1 MFASADHG
9 FASEATGHSDPIAP
23 ALLALFV
30 VLLSAKLG
38 GELFERLSLPAVL
51 GELIAGIVLGNLVL
65 VNPGWSLMEPLRVT
79 PIQESWALILDSL
92 ARFGVIILLFE
103 VGLESTVAGMMKV
116 GKSAL
121 LVAVL
126 GVIAPFLLGFA
137 ASWIFIKELPP
148 ALAATVPGFSL
159 NYVHLFMGVVLCATS
174 VGITARVF
182 KDLGELQTKEAR
194 IILGAAVIDDVLG
207 LVILA
212 AISGIISAAEMG
224 RALDIGSILRLIG
237 VAILFLGGSLTIG
250 TFLVPRIMG
259 QLSKLR
265 TGGMGTVSALL
276 FCFGMAYLANL
287 AGLAPI
293 IGAFAAGL
301 LLEEV
306 HFKKFHEDVGIEHLI
321 KPISAFLVPVFFVL
335 MGIQVRLEAFAQL
348 SVLGVAAGITIA
360 AIIGKQVCGLGVLEP
375 GVSRLSV
382 GIGMIPRGEVGLIFA
397 AAGRLLKVI
406 DDATFSAVVIMV
418 IVTTLITPPLLK
430 TALARRPGKCKSNNE

>member
-1 MFASADHG
+1 MLLLPKQS
-9 FASEATGHSDPIAP
+9 GHSDPIAP

-30 VLLSAKLG
+30 VLLAAKLG

-65 VNPGWSLMEPLRVT
+65 VNPAWSFLEPLRVT
-79 PIQESWALILDSL
+79 PIRENWALIIDSL

-103 VGLESTVAGMMKV
+103 VGLESTVKGMMKV

-137 ASWIFIKELPP
+137 ASWIFVKELPP
-148 ALAATVPGFSL
+148 ALAAAAPGFSL
-159 NYVHLFMGVVLCATS
+159 NYVHLFMGAVLCATS

-182 KDLGELQTKEAR
+182 KDLGKLQTKEAQ

-207 LVILA
+207 LIILA
-212 AISGIISAAEMG
+212 VVSGIVSAAEMG

-237 VAILFLGGSLTIG
+237 VAVLFLVGSLTIG
-250 TFLVPRIMG
+250 AFLVPRIMG
-259 QLSKLR
+259 QLAKLR
-265 TGGMGTVSALL
+265 TGGMMIVSALL
-276 FCFGMAYLANL
+276 FCFGMAYLAN
-287 AGLAPI
+287 AVGLAPI

-306 HFKKFHEDVGIEHLI
+306 HFKKFREDVEIEHLI

-335 MGIQVRLEAFAQL
+335 MGIQVRLETFAQL
-348 SVLGVAAGITIA
+348 SVLGVAAGLTIA
-360 AIIGKQVCGLGVLEP
+360 AIVGKQVCGLGVLER
-375 GVSRLSV
+375 GVDRLSV

-397 AAGRLLKVI
+397 GAGRLLKVI
-406 DDATFSAVVIMV
+406 DDATFSAAVIMV
-418 IVTTLITPPLLK
+418 IVTTLITPPVLK
-430 TALARRPGKCKSNNE
+430 MVLARRERINRVIG

>member
-1 MFASADHG
+1 M
-9 FASEATGHSDPIAP
+9 GHSDPIAP

-30 VLLSAKLG
+30 VLLAAKLG

-65 VNPGWSLMEPLRVT
+65 VNPAWSFLEPLRVT
-79 PIQESWALILDSL
+79 PIRESWALILDSL

-137 ASWIFIKELPP
+137 ASWIFVKELPP
-148 ALAATVPGFSL
+148 ALAAAAPGLSL
-159 NYVHLFMGVVLCATS
+159 NYVHLFMGAVLCATS

-182 KDLGELQTKEAR
+182 KDLGKLHTKEAQ

-207 LVILA
+207 LIILA
-212 AISGIISAAEMG
+212 VVSGIVSAAEMG

-237 VAILFLGGSLTIG
+237 VAVLFLGGSLTIG
-250 TFLVPRIMG
+250 AFLVPRIMG
-259 QLSKLR
+259 QLAKLR
-265 TGGMGTVSALL
+265 TGGMMIVSALL
-276 FCFGMAYLANL
+276 FCFGMAYLAN
-287 AGLAPI
+287 AVGLAPI

-306 HFKKFHEDVGIEHLI
+306 HFKKFRENVEIEHLI

-335 MGIQVRLEAFAQL
+335 MGIQVRLETFTQL
-348 SVLGVAAGITIA
+348 SVLGVAAGLTVA
-360 AIIGKQVCGLGVLEP
+360 AIVGKQVCGFGVLER
-375 GVSRLSV
+375 GVSKLSV

-397 AAGRLLKVI
+397 GAGRILKVI
-406 DDATFSAVVIMV
+406 DDATFSAAVIMV
-418 IVTTLITPPLLK
+418 IVTTLITPPVLK
-430 TALARRPGKCKSNNE
+430 MVLARRERMNRVIG